1 MVVNQKNVLLIGRK
15 MNNDNFAV
23 DLTTLINKYGI
34 NNELNTSGY
43 ILASY
48 IRDCLIAF
56 ECAMKEKDKIHSY
69 STQYSIQDIYE

>member
-1 MVVNQKNVLLIGRK
+1 

-69 STQYSIQDIYE
+69 ST